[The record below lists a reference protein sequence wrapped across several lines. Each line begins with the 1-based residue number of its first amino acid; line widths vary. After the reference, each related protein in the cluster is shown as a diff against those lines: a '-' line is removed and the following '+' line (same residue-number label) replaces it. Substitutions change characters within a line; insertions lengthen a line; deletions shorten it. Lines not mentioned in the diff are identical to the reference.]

1 MKTIKASEAN
11 RGFSGVLRDVARG
24 VRYTIIS
31 RGRPVAVIE
40 PVAAADRGQ
49 RNRARSALLARLRR
63 QEASGRRTWSRSELY
78 D

>member
-1 MKTIKASEAN
+1 MKTIKASDAN
-11 RGFSGVLRDVARG
+11 RGFSGLLRDVARG

-40 PVAAADRGQ
+40 PVAADRDQ
-49 RNRARSALLARLRR
+49 RNRARAALLERLWS
-63 QEASGRRTWSRSELY
+63 QDASGRRTWSRSELY